1 MAPTNALQVD
11 ASNVD
16 QLHAWDGDEGA
27 YWAAH
32 ADYFDRSAS
41 PYHEKLMAAAAIAL
55 TDRVLDIGCGAGQ
68 TTRDAGRAATAG
80 SALGVDLSSRM
91 IDTAR
96 RRATAEGVTNAFFE
110 QADAQIHPFEAGAF
124 DVAISRSA
132 AMFFGDQAA
141 AFSNIARA
149 LRPHGR
155 LVLTTWQS
163 LADNEWVREIIG
175 RARCRE
181 GDACSASERARSV
194 RSERPRPNP
203 GRPHERWV
211 HQRRARG
218 NESRN
223 VVRQRRQRRV
233 RVRARPDELDGPRP
247 RRRHPTAGTRR
258 LTLDPERTQ
267 QRPRGR
273 VRVRGLDNPG
283 DTNVTGIELSPST
296 APVGATRTTQANCQ

>member
-91 IDTAR
+91 IDAAR

-163 LADNEWVREIIG
+163 LADNEWVREIMG
-175 RARCRE
+175 ALAAGKE
-181 GDACSASERARSV
+181 MPA
-194 RSERPRPNP
+194 PPPN
-203 GRPHERWV
+203 
-211 HQRRARG
+211 ARG
-218 NESRN
+218 PFALSD
-223 VVRQRRQRRV
+223 
-233 RVRARPDELDGPRP
+233 PDRIRDVL
-247 RRRHPTAGTRR
+247 TSAGF
-258 LTLDPERTQ
+258 
-267 QRPRGR
+267 
-273 VRVRGLDNPG
+273 
-283 DTNVTGIELSPST
+283 TNVELEETRAGMWFGNDANDAYEFVLGLMSWM
-296 APVGATRTTQANCQ
+296 VRDLDDATRQQALGDLRSSLNAHNSGHGVVYGSAAWTIQATRM